1 MKDAARTVVPAEQWR
16 RQLARSL
23 FDPKAVP
30 LSMVFTCNPSSPL
43 TAEGYVEPESAG
55 QVFEAVF
62 LNQLFAQVQRSGHGV
77 DLARRVGGS
86 AYAPLEGHF
95 GYVGHLAERVHK
107 EILEPFGA
115 KGLLVAYLLDTR
127 SEVIGW
133 LGVGTRRPSLEALDE
148 LGPRLTATAQAASA
162 ALQAALDLACACG
175 AALPSGAHARLM
187 KLTRREAEIARL
199 VASGLSDLNIA
210 QHLSLSENTVGSH
223 LRRIYAKLG
232 CHSRVEIAALL
243 GAHRGL
249 VDRGDAG

>member
-1 MKDAARTVVPAEQWR
+1 LKDTARTVAPAEQWR

-30 LSMVFTCNPSSPL
+30 LSMVFTCSPSSPL
-43 TAEGYVEPESAG
+43 TAKGHVVPEAAG
-55 QVFEAVF
+55 QVFEEIF
-62 LNQLFAQVQRSGHGV
+62 LNQLFAQVQRAGHGV
-77 DLARRVGGS
+77 DQARAVGSS
-86 AYAPLEGHF
+86 AYAPLEGHS
-95 GYVGHLAERVHK
+95 GYVGHLAERVQK
-107 EILEPFGA
+107 QILEPFGA
-115 KGLLVAYLLDTR
+115 KGLLVAYLLDAR

-133 LGVGTRRPSLEALDE
+133 LGAGTRKPSLEALEE
-148 LGPRLTATAQAASA
+148 LGPRLTATAEAASKT
-162 ALQAALDLACACG
+162 LQAALDLACACG
-175 AALPSGAHARLM
+175 AALPSAAHARLM

-243 GAHRGL
+243 SAHREL
-249 VDRGDAG
+249 LDRGNKG